1 MRSEQQGLFLV
12 EDATKDERFKAN
24 PMVLGDPNI
33 RFYAGMPLYA
43 AEGVAVGTLCVID
56 TVPRGLSPGQANAL
70 AILSYQVQ
78 ARMELRS
85 ERRALLDT
93 IRAHRELTA
102 ELEYSNEIL
111 GHANARLEQLASTDS
126 LTGLLNRRAFEDRMI
141 AEYANA
147 VRKQHPLSI
156 LAMDIDNFKERND
169 RFGHAAGDDALR
181 QVGKVTK
188 QVLRARDHAARIGGE
203 EFAIILPEATLDH
216 AALVAKRVQELLGM
230 GNAELSCMTLSIGIS
245 CLDKTTANWQA
256 LLAHADCAMYEAK
269 RKGKNRF
276 VLYEAG
282 RSSSR
287 FGEK

>member
-1 MRSEQQGLFLV
+1 
-12 EDATKDERFKAN
+12 
-24 PMVLGDPNI
+24 
-33 RFYAGMPLYA
+33 
-43 AEGVAVGTLCVID
+43 
-56 TVPRGLSPGQANAL
+56 
-70 AILSYQVQ
+70 
-78 ARMELRS
+78 
-85 ERRALLDT
+85 
-93 IRAHRELTA
+93 
-102 ELEYSNEIL
+102 
-111 GHANARLEQLASTDS
+111 
-126 LTGLLNRRAFEDRMI
+126 MI

-230 GNAELSCMTLSIGIS
+230 GNAELNCMTLSIGIS